1 MLLLSCFAKYYMI
14 LNNKVKKKP
23 ANKKLILCVF
33 HTSNLLNG
41 VERIAINQLT
51 TLQSIVISNEK

>member
-14 LNNKVKKKP
+14 LNNKVKKKK
-23 ANKKLILCVF
+23 NKKLILCVF

>member
-14 LNNKVKKKP
+14 LNNKVKKP